1 MRVSFIQ
8 WLCGYGKVEFKGMGT
23 ERALNFLDQNGI
35 ALWQIRR
42 QDRLTV
48 TACVPLSQKKA
59 CLRLADRL
67 PCRFAWQKSCGVPGV
82 VYRLFRRRAL
92 MAGLALLVVGSVV
105 SVQFVWRVEIT
116 GAEGELAQKLYQ
128 LAEENGYGPGAFW
141 GHMRLNEIERVLL
154 LQLPEAAGLLANRT
168 GTTLSLEI
176 IPAVP
181 APELFAP
188 GAPCDIV
195 AAEDGVVQSIT
206 ALEGVA
212 KVKQGQTVKKGEVLI
227 SGVIEREEGPART
240 VEARGEVK
248 ATVSVLGSHTVP
260 MTSETPTPVGPV
272 YTTRLLQLGSWQVP
286 LEKAPSDR
294 DAMLMNTTVQLLC
307 SVYLPAR
314 VITQTWQPI
323 SLEKQPRPFAEAE
336 AAAAETAVKNAKAQL
351 KPGEEAESVVLQT
364 RLSEDGAAMTVYAI
378 VQTTRSIGEKGAQT
392 LPTPAPQS

>member
-1 MRVSFIQ
+1 MRVKVFQ

-59 CLRLADRL
+59 CLRLAERL

-105 SVQFVWRVEIT
+105 SVQFVWRVKII

-212 KVKQGQTVKKGEVLI
+212 KVKQG
-227 SGVIEREEGPART
+227 RR
-240 VEARGEVK
+240 
-248 ATVSVLGSHTVP
+248 
-260 MTSETPTPVGPV
+260 
-272 YTTRLLQLGSWQVP
+272 
-286 LEKAPSDR
+286 
-294 DAMLMNTTVQLLC
+294 
-307 SVYLPAR
+307 
-314 VITQTWQPI
+314 
-323 SLEKQPRPFAEAE
+323 
-336 AAAAETAVKNAKAQL
+336 
-351 KPGEEAESVVLQT
+351 
-364 RLSEDGAAMTVYAI
+364 
-378 VQTTRSIGEKGAQT
+378 
-392 LPTPAPQS
+392 